1 MRQLKRPVLIVLLLG
16 LCAGIVSSCTY
27 TYIPPVP
34 RGRVEPEA
42 TLDLHA
48 SAGIVTE
55 TVSGSE
61 RLALQLTASNVP
73 EADWLAVQWFAPD
86 NQQVASASQWLEPSR
101 QPQDLRFVLSG
112 DIPLRPGDWRAV
124 VSYQSRV
131 ARQFSL
137 PLVADVETNTET
149 DADTGADTDSGTD
162 TSTDTSTDTGTDT
175 SMDTAAEDT
184 EADNEL
190 ETPED
195 TLPEAPSLE
204 TPPSQTPRPSPATP
218 D

>member
-1 MRQLKRPVLIVLLLG
+1 MCQLKRPVLIVLLLG

-61 RLALQLTASNVP
+61 RLALQLTANNVP
-73 EADWLAVQWFAPD
+73 EAAWLAVQWFAPD

-101 QPQDLRFVLSG
+101 QPQDLRFVLSE
-112 DIPLRPGDWRAV
+112 DVTLRPGDWRVV

-137 PLVADVETNTET
+137 PLVADTETNTEA
-149 DADTGADTDSGTD
+149 DANTGADTNSG
-162 TSTDTSTDTGTDT
+162 TDTGTDT
-175 SMDTAAEDT
+175 GTGTGMDTAEDDI
-184 EADNEL
+184 EADSEL
-190 ETPED
+190 EPPED
-195 TLPEAPSLE
+195 TPPEAPSLE
-204 TPPSQTPRPSPATP
+204 TPPSQTPQTSPATP